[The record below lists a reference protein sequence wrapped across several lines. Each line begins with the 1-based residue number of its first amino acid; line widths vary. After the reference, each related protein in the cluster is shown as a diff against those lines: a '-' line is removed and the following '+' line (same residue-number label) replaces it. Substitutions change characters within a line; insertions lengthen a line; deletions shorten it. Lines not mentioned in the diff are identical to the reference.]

1 MERKKISLLGMIY
14 IALLF
19 IVYEMMLRI
28 TKFKINA
35 IIQMSDRGYSNV
47 LEVFNSIF
55 YISIIIYKKKFN
67 YSTYIFLTVLISSTV
82 FQLLYKYLFRLKKF
96 YKSKEL
102 VSKKRIL
109 ELNVEKL
116 GIILVLKSMKNLM
129 FLYYIARFLNNALKE
144 KSAYIFNVK
153 FFKNHLK
160 LTRFHSLHITEI
172 KSVKKVEI
180 KIVSTIK
187 KIFENRKLI
196 FQIKIKVEIK
206 GLLIKYEKLI
216 NNKSIRNLIEKRV
229 SLVTSESERISFEFL
244 NIKKFCRFII
254 SLINKIYK
262 NTQNIII
269 RFKNVLERNGAIIPI
284 FRKLLKKRKN
294 LAVIHKEIKRYF
306 MMIPEGVRLWDI
318 VEMQK

>member
-1 MERKKISLLGMIY
+1 M
-14 IALLF
+14 
-19 IVYEMMLRI
+19 
-28 TKFKINA
+28 
-35 IIQMSDRGYSNV
+35 
-47 LEVFNSIF
+47 
-55 YISIIIYKKKFN
+55 
-67 YSTYIFLTVLISSTV
+67 
-82 FQLLYKYLFRLKKF
+82 FRLKKL

-160 LTRFHSLHITEI
+160 LTRLHSLHITEI

-196 FQIKIKVEIK
+196 FQIRIKVEVK

-244 NIKKFCRFII
+244 NIKKICRFII

-262 NTQNIII
+262 NIQNIII
-269 RFKNVLERNGAIIPI
+269 RFKNVLERNGAIILI
-284 FRKLLKKRKN
+284 FRKLLKKRKI
-294 LAVIHKEIKRYF
+294 L
-306 MMIPEGVRLWDI
+306 L
-318 VEMQK
+318 